1 MRTFALFCL
10 LIFRKCFA
18 EYASAN
24 YFCPDMH
31 RQQIVDISQ
40 LEGMWYLIEKLVHTE
55 ERHQTIRLT
64 SCPVIHISEDRTTFT
79 TRNPLYKFY
88 DSTYGAQYP
97 YNTPNVPTRNPTDP
111 RTTFVNEQDFI
122 KQNEEYDRKTTYD
135 HERRRANYAS
145 YMKRHFS
152 KKGLKIYMSDGSS
165 SIEHYLQYNTSN
177 PGFWTLSGSDE
188 AVQDNIKHFAGTT
201 LVLKAVG
208 NHLVLHVCQ
217 SSREVKELYTMILSR
232 ENYLDSWDVHS
243 VHGML
248 NRQGLRT
255 TFVEKTCNGAE
266 SLRLTLLIIQG
277 IWYLMEKINH
287 TEEVRFTTRRTSCP
301 VIHLSRYQAGASSP
315 NQRTIMNQKPL
326 SYERW
331 RDTQISELRHLYE
344 IKQLRMYWDDDDKS
358 KEYQFQYSIT
368 DPGLW
373 TSFDVDEG
381 TSRPPS
387 PHGTVRVLKAV
398 GNHLVLIFCLTDPDP
413 LQLFTMILSREE
425 FMDGRILHSVRGLLR
440 RQGMTVK
447 AIEQACNGTAAF
459 SLQPLLVAL
468 SLIVRVIRKYI

>member
-266 SLRLTLLIIQG
+266 SLRLTLLI
-277 IWYLMEKINH
+277 
-287 TEEVRFTTRRTSCP
+287 
-301 VIHLSRYQAGASSP
+301 
-315 NQRTIMNQKPL
+315 
-326 SYERW
+326 
-331 RDTQISELRHLYE
+331 
-344 IKQLRMYWDDDDKS
+344 
-358 KEYQFQYSIT
+358 YSIT

-468 SLIVRVIRKYI
+468 SLIVRTRGDFETGKFSCTVRLKIAQSHRHVFLDPDASAHFLTKTLMGKANHLKELKFPNL

>member
-1 MRTFALFCL
+1 
-10 LIFRKCFA
+10 
-18 EYASAN
+18 
-24 YFCPDMH
+24 
-31 RQQIVDISQ
+31 
-40 LEGMWYLIEKLVHTE
+40 MWYLIEKLVHTE

-266 SLRLTLLIIQG
+266 SLRLTLLI
-277 IWYLMEKINH
+277 
-287 TEEVRFTTRRTSCP
+287 
-301 VIHLSRYQAGASSP
+301 
-315 NQRTIMNQKPL
+315 
-326 SYERW
+326 
-331 RDTQISELRHLYE
+331 
-344 IKQLRMYWDDDDKS
+344 
-358 KEYQFQYSIT
+358 
-368 DPGLW
+368 
-373 TSFDVDEG
+373 
-381 TSRPPS
+381 
-387 PHGTVRVLKAV
+387 
-398 GNHLVLIFCLTDPDP
+398 VLIASTLTS
-413 LQLFTMILSREE
+413 LF
-425 FMDGRILHSVRGLLR
+425 
-440 RQGMTVK
+440 
-447 AIEQACNGTAAF
+447 
-459 SLQPLLVAL
+459 
-468 SLIVRVIRKYI
+468 